1 MYIPFEALGNPG
13 DEVDVCL
20 IGGGA
25 AGVIMAI
32 KLARQGYRV
41 LLCEGGDQTFSE
53 RSQALYEGQ
62 VQGDPYPA
70 LEDTRLRYLGGSTNH
85 WGGISRPLDRY
96 DFAAKPAAPDTAWPI
111 EPEILDPYYA
121 EAADILDLQ
130 PLSPDQEIAG
140 AGLKRI
146 HFSRGNPVRVGQKYA
161 AELSDLP
168 TLRCCL
174 ATNLFGLDTQDGKV
188 TSATFKSY
196 QGTLRRV
203 RARYFVL
210 ACGGIENSRLL
221 LWCNR
226 QTQGRLIPQ
235 AATLGRYWMEHP
247 HATVGYALIS
257 DPAPLDL
264 VDQYNIFLSPT
275 VEAIA
280 ERGILNCGLRLH
292 RMDDVVTQRLID
304 ELAAVA
310 PALARRFDAMN
321 LKGDGVYSLL
331 LRAAWEQEPR
341 RENRIELTRE
351 VDSLGM
357 PLARLVWRQSPLD
370 MRTIR
375 DTTLL
380 FGDYLRNHD
389 IGRLQLADWLTNAP
403 IRPPAE
409 GELAG
414 RHHMGGT
421 RMSHSPEHGIV
432 DRDCRVFAQD
442 NLYIAGS
449 SVFPSVGHANPTLT
463 LVQLAIRLTAH
474 LEGRLSRQAA
484 YLNSGILP

>member
-1 MYIPFEALGNPG
+1 MYIPFEALGKPG

-25 AGVIMAI
+25 AGVTMAV
-32 KLARQGYRV
+32 KLARQGHRV

-111 EPEILDPYYA
+111 ERETLDPYYA

-130 PLSPDQEIAG
+130 PIPPDQDIAE
-140 AGLKRI
+140 ASLKRI
-146 HFSRGNPVRVGQKYA
+146 HFSRGQPMRVTKKY
-161 AELSDLP
+161 SSDINDLP
-168 TLRCCL
+168 TLKCCL
-174 ATNLFGLDTQDGKV
+174 SANLFGLETQEGRIK
-188 TSATFKSY
+188 SATFRNYRGSF
-196 QGTLRRV
+196 RRV

-226 QTQGRLIPQ
+226 QTQERLIPQ
-235 AATLGRYWMEHP
+235 PATLGRYWMEHP
-247 HATVGYALIS
+247 HATVGHALIL

-264 VDQYNIFLSPT
+264 VDHPTVFLSPT
-275 VEAIA
+275 AEAITKH
-280 ERGILNCGLRLH
+280 GILNCGLRLH

-304 ELAAVA
+304 DLSTLA
-310 PALARRFDAMN
+310 PSLARRFDALN
-321 LKGDGVYSLL
+321 RQGQGVYSLL

-341 RENRIELTRE
+341 LENRIELTRE
-351 VDSLGM
+351 VDSIGM
-357 PLARLVWRQSPLD
+357 PRARLVWRQSTLD
-370 MRTIR
+370 LHTIR
-375 DTTLL
+375 DSTLL
-380 FGDYLRNHD
+380 FGNYLRNHD
-389 IGRLQLADWLTNAP
+389 IGRLQLADWLTTAP

-449 SVFPSVGHANPTLT
+449 SVFPSGGHANPTLT
-463 LVQLAIRLTAH
+463 LVQLAIRLAAH